1 MIPDRR
7 NLLKWAAVTAGAASF
22 PPALHARPVTP
33 AAGPSASAD
42 RELFCRGLPML
53 GETSPDYRSQE
64 PSTSPPPPERRG
76 NQGGRKRLSVL
87 LQFPRKET
95 S

>member
-22 PPALHARPVTP
+22 PPAP
-33 AAGPSASAD
+33 AAHPSASAD

-53 GETSPDYRSQE
+53 GEASPDYRSLE
-64 PSTSPPPPERRG
+64 PSTSPPPPGRRG
-76 NQGGRKRLSVL
+76 NQGGRKRLSVF